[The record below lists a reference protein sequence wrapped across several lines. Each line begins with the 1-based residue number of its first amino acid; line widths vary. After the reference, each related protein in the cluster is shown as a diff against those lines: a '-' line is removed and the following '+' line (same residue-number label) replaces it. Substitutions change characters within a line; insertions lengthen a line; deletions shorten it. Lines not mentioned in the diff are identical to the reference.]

1 MLTESGRFLQNIITK
16 FTKMKK
22 LITLIILMA
31 IFLPNLNS
39 QHLNKLTQKEI
50 DEGWELL
57 FDGTTMDKWRCYK
70 KDHVQG
76 WEVAGHAMTALGL
89 GHGQGGD
96 IITKETYADFD
107 LYLEWRAGERANS
120 GIFFHVKEADE
131 YGTVY
136 MSGPEYQLLDDVASP
151 EAKKVHA
158 SGANYDVHPPVFGQV
173 KTLDE
178 WNTAR
183 IVVKGP
189 HVEHYL
195 NGRKV
200 VEYDM
205 WTDEWY
211 EMKNNSKWK
220 NADGYGKYKEGH
232 IALQDHG
239 GVMSFRNIKIKR
251 L

>member
-1 MLTESGRFLQNIITK
+1 
-16 FTKMKK
+16 MKK
-22 LITLIILMA
+22 LFSLLVLAAIL
-31 IFLPNLNS
+31 LPNLNA
-39 QHLNKLTQKEI
+39 QHLNKLTQQEI
-50 DEGWELL
+50 DEGWEIL
-57 FDGTTMDKWRCYK
+57 FDGESMDKWRKYL
-70 KDHVQG
+70 KDDVQG
-76 WEVAGHAMTALGL
+76 WAIEEHGMKALGL
-89 GHGQGGD
+89 PQGKGGD
-96 IITKETYADFD
+96 IISKDEFADFD
-107 LYLEWRAGERANS
+107 LRLEFKIGEKSNS
-120 GIFFHVKEADE
+120 GIFFHVHEAKE

-136 MSGPEYQLLDDVASP
+136 MTGPEYQLLDDVGFPKSGP
-151 EAKKVHA
+151 LHDT
-158 SGANYDVHPPVFGQV
+158 GANYDVHEPVFGQV

-183 IVVKGP
+183 IVVNGA

-205 WTDEWY
+205 WTDEWK

-220 NADGYGKYKEGH
+220 NAEGYAKYKTGH

-239 GVMSFRNIKIKR
+239 GTCNFRNIKIKR

>member
-1 MLTESGRFLQNIITK
+1 
-16 FTKMKK
+16 MKK
-22 LITLIILMA
+22 LFTLLALLAITLTSVNA
-31 IFLPNLNS
+31 
-39 QHLNKLTQKEI
+39 QHLNELTKQET

-57 FDGTTMDKWRCYK
+57 FDGKNMDNWRGYK
-70 KDHVQG
+70 MDAVQG
-76 WEVAGHAMTALGL
+76 WAIEEHGMKALGL
-89 GHGQGGD
+89 PDGKGGD
-96 IITKETYADFD
+96 IITKKKYADFD
-107 LYLEWRAGERANS
+107 LRLEFKIGELSNS
-120 GIFFHVKEADE
+120 GIFFHVIEGDE

-136 MSGPEYQLLDDVASP
+136 MTGPEYQLLDDVGFP
-151 EAKKVHA
+151 E
-158 SGANYDVHPPVFGQV
+158 SGPLYDTGANYDVHPPKFGQV

-183 IVVKGP
+183 IVVKGA

-205 WTDEWY
+205 WTDEWN
-211 EMKNNSKWK
+211 EMKNKSKWK
-220 NADGYGKYKEGH
+220 TAEGYAKYKEGH

-239 GVMSFRNIKIKR
+239 GTCNFRNIKIKS

>member
-1 MLTESGRFLQNIITK
+1 ME
-16 FTKMKK
+16 
-22 LITLIILMA
+22 
-31 IFLPNLNS
+31 
-39 QHLNKLTQKEI
+39 
-50 DEGWELL
+50 
-57 FDGTTMDKWRCYK
+57 KWRGFK
-70 KDHVQG
+70 KDAVSG
-76 WEVAGHAMTALGL
+76 WAIEEHGMKALGL
-89 GHGQGGD
+89 GDGQGGD
-96 IITKETYADFD
+96 IITKKEYADFD
-107 LYLEWRAGERANS
+107 LRLEYKIGQNSNS
-120 GIFFHVKEADE
+120 GIFFHVKEGDE

-136 MSGPEYQLLDDVASP
+136 MTGPEYQLLDDVGSP
-151 EAKKVHA
+151 QSGPLHD
-158 SGANYDVHPPVFGQV
+158 SGANYDVHPPKYGEV

-183 IVVKGP
+183 IVVKGA

-205 WTDEWY
+205 WTDEWK

-220 NADGYGKYKEGH
+220 DAKGYAKYKEGY

-239 GVMSFRNIKIKR
+239 GTCNFRNIKIKQ

>member
-1 MLTESGRFLQNIITK
+1 
-16 FTKMKK
+16 MKK
-22 LITLIILMA
+22 IFALLVFTMIL
-31 IFLPNLNS
+31 LPEVNA

-57 FDGTTMDKWRCYK
+57 FDGQSMDKWRCYK
-70 KDHVQG
+70 KDAVQG
-76 WEVAGHAMTALGL
+76 WAIEEHGMKALGL
-89 GHGQGGD
+89 PHGQGGD
-96 IITKETYADFD
+96 IITKEKYSDFD
-107 LYLEWRAGERANS
+107 LYLEFKIGEKSNS
-120 GIFFHVKEADE
+120 GIFFRVVEADE

-136 MSGPEYQLLDDVASP
+136 MTGPEYQLLDDVGFP
-151 EAKKVHA
+151 ESGPLHDT
-158 SGANYDVHPPVFGQV
+158 GANYDVHPPIFGQV

-211 EMKNNSKWK
+211 EMKKNSKWRD
-220 NADGYGKYKEGH
+220 ADGYGKYKEGH

-239 GVMSFRNIKIKR
+239 GTCNFRNIKIKR

>member
-1 MLTESGRFLQNIITK
+1 LLTLV
-16 FTKMKK
+16 
-22 LITLIILMA
+22 TLIAVMA
-31 IFLPNLNS
+31 PGLYA
-39 QHLNKLTQKEI
+39 QHLNKLNQQEI

-57 FDGTTMDKWRCYK
+57 FDGSSMDKWRGFK
-70 KDHVQG
+70 KDAVQG
-76 WEVAGHAMTALGL
+76 WAIEEHGMKAMGL
-89 GHGQGGD
+89 RQGKGGD
-96 IITKETYADFD
+96 IITKKEYSDFD
-107 LYLEWRAGERANS
+107 LRLEFKIGERSNS

-136 MSGPEYQLLDDVASP
+136 MTGPEYQLLDDVGFPKSGP
-151 EAKKVHA
+151 LHDT
-158 SGANYDVHPPVFGQV
+158 GANYDVHPPLHGQV

-211 EMKNNSKWK
+211 ELKKNSKWK
-220 NADGYGKYKEGH
+220 DAEGYGKYKEGH

-239 GVMSFRNIKIKR
+239 GTCNFRNIKIKE

>member
-1 MLTESGRFLQNIITK
+1 
-16 FTKMKK
+16 MKK
-22 LITLIILMA
+22 ITTLFALVMLMLA
-31 IFLPNLNS
+31 FTAQA
-39 QHLNKLTQKEI
+39 QHLNKLTQVEI

-57 FDGTTMDKWRCYK
+57 FDGESMEKWRNFK
-70 KDHVQG
+70 KEGVQG
-76 WEVAGHAMTALGL
+76 WAVQGHAMVALGL
-89 GHGQGGD
+89 GRGQGGD
-96 IITKETYADFD
+96 IISKEQYKDFE
-107 LYLEWRAGERANS
+107 LYLEWKVSENGNS
-120 GIFFHVKEADE
+120 GIFFHVKEGPE

-136 MSGPEYQLLDDVASP
+136 MTGPEYQILDDVGSP
-151 EAKKVHA
+151 KAKGVHL
-158 SGANYDVHPPVFGQV
+158 SGANYDVHPPRFGQV

-183 IVVKGP
+183 IIVKGP
-189 HVEHYL
+189 QVIHFL

-200 VEYDM
+200 VEYEM

-239 GVMSFRNIKIKR
+239 GVISFRNIKIRK

>member
-1 MLTESGRFLQNIITK
+1 MKK
-16 FTKMKK
+16 FT
-22 LITLIILMA
+22 TLLVLGLVLLA
-31 IFLPNLNS
+31 WNTNA
-39 QHLNKLTQKEI
+39 QHLNSLTQQEV
-50 DEGWELL
+50 DDGWELL
-57 FDGTTMDKWRCYK
+57 FDGKTMDSWRCFK
-70 KDHVQG
+70 KDIVQG
-76 WEVAGHAMTALGL
+76 WEVSGHAMTALGL

-96 IITKETYADFD
+96 IISKDTYKDFD
-107 LYLEWRAGERANS
+107 FYIEWRAGQNANS
-120 GIFFHVKEADE
+120 GIFFHVIEADE

-136 MSGPEYQLLDDVASP
+136 MTGPEYQLLDDFGSP
-151 EAKKVHA
+151 DANKVHL
-158 SGANYDVHPPVFGQV
+158 SGANYDVHPPEFGQV

-178 WNTAR
+178 WNTTR

-189 HVEHYL
+189 HVIHYL

-211 EMKNNSKWK
+211 EDKNNSKWK
-220 NADGYGKYKEGH
+220 NAEGYGKYKEGH

-239 GVMSFRNIKIKR
+239 GVLSFRNIKIKK

>member
-1 MLTESGRFLQNIITK
+1 
-16 FTKMKK
+16 MKK
-22 LITLIILMA
+22 LITLLVLLAIILPKVNA
-31 IFLPNLNS
+31 
-39 QHLNKLTQKEI
+39 QHLNKLTQQEI

-57 FDGTTMDKWRCYK
+57 FDGVSMDQWRGFK
-70 KDHVQG
+70 KDAVQG
-76 WEVAGHAMTALGL
+76 WAIEEHGMKALGL
-89 GHGQGGD
+89 AHGQGGD
-96 IITKETYADFD
+96 IITRNQYSDFD
-107 LYLEWRAGERANS
+107 LRLEFKIGESSNS
-120 GIFFHVKEADE
+120 GIFFHVKEGDE

-136 MSGPEYQLLDDVASP
+136 MTGPEYQLLDDVGVP
-151 EAKKVHA
+151 ESGPLHDT
-158 SGANYDVHPPVFGQV
+158 GANYDVHPPKFGQV

-183 IVVKGP
+183 ILVKGP

-211 EMKNNSKWK
+211 ELKNNSKWK
-220 NADGYGKYKEGH
+220 DADGYGKYKDGY

-239 GVMSFRNIKIKR
+239 GTCNFRNIKIKK

>member
-1 MLTESGRFLQNIITK
+1 
-16 FTKMKK
+16 MKK
-22 LITLIILMA
+22 ITTLLVLGLILVA
-31 IFLPNLNS
+31 WNVNA
-39 QHLNKLTQKEI
+39 QHMNKLTQQEI
-50 DEGWELL
+50 DEGWESL
-57 FDGTTMDKWRCYK
+57 FDGKSMEKWRGYKMDK
-70 KDHVQG
+70 VQG
-76 WEVAGHAMTALGL
+76 WAIVEHGMKALGL

-96 IITKETYADFD
+96 IITKDTYGDFE
-107 LYLEWRAGERANS
+107 LALEWKIGERSNS

-136 MSGPEYQLLDDVASP
+136 MSGPEYQLLDDVGFP
-151 EAKKVHA
+151 ESGPLHD

-173 KTLDE
+173 KTLDQ
-178 WNTAR
+178 WNTAK
-183 IVVKGP
+183 IIVKGP

-205 WTDEWY
+205 WTDEWN

-220 NADGYGKYKEGH
+220 NAEGYAKFKEGH

-239 GVMSFRNIKIKR
+239 GTCNFRNIKIRK